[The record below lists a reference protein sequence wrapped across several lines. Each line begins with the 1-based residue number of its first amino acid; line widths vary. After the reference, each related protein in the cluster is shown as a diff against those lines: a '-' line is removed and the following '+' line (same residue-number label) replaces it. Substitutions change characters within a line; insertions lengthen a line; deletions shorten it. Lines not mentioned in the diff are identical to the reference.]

1 MKYLYITLLSFC
13 VASCAGN
20 ESGESTQTPAIPA
33 DTPAPAVKE
42 NSAQKVAGSYVSTDY
57 AERAKGYD
65 WVSVNI
71 QNASQEEISISIR
84 SRADKKK
91 PTCTLDAKATKTVEG
106 VYKTTLEKGAV
117 VYTFLDHKLTI
128 SAEPGT
134 PEGALNYY
142 CSGGGSIAGTYTHI
156 EGMPDSSQI
165 DKTAVK

>member
-1 MKYLYITLLSFC
+1 MKYLYISLLFFC
-13 VASCAGN
+13 LTSCTGD
-20 ESGESTQTPAIPA
+20 EHSTSTQVPAKAA

-42 NSAQKVAGSYVSTDY
+42 NTAQKVAGSYVSADY

-71 QNASQEEISISIR
+71 QNLGQEEISISIR

-106 VYKTTLEKGAV
+106 VYKTTLEQGAV

-134 PEGALNYY
+134 PDGALNYY
-142 CSGGGSIAGTYTHI
+142 CSGGGSIAGTYKHI
-156 EGMPDSSQI
+156 EGLPDSSQI